1 MFIKSVKVTREYI
14 TNEYN
19 FKKIKNGLF
28 GWSQEHVLVN
38 ENFGM

>member
-19 FKKIKNGLF
+19 FKKIKNAKHQKNSLDLF
-28 GWSQEHVLVN
+28 FYHAPS
-38 ENFGM
+38 F